1 MAHSLLKSLPPEL
14 LHNILSNLDPT
25 SLLNTR
31 LTCHLLSI
39 LGLDHFGDEIPL
51 VFHRA
56 KLRNVTEIATHP
68 VLSQR
73 MKSLYYAGDLLMR
86 QEWYEWYIRRSPEAH
101 YRNAVMQF
109 PTEIELRAR
118 VSRSKPQRALGV
130 MDLPEARTIADVAA
144 FGRFNELFDDQA
156 RMVGERVDTSCLRTM
171 FEGCPKL
178 REVTLAFR
186 SDDGGP
192 QRRLKAARTA
202 FAEART
208 VAHGHS
214 RSYRIDR
221 HHLVALAQALQDS
234 GRSLDSLTV
243 VNVYYEALYG
253 GTATKD
259 FVRDLYVR
267 RTGDPFPLWV
277 LVRNLRRLRV
287 YIHMA
292 DRRNEMEYHPREP
305 GSSVFT
311 EAPELRVLSI
321 RLPHRVL
328 EPNEKTDSGRV
339 LEALY
344 KGINLHYVF
353 RRMTYHHL
361 YELSLANCSVCGDTF
376 INFILRHKETLR
388 RLSLC
393 NMSLATSQYS
403 HYISSW
409 RNVFTQIAG
418 RLPNVHKV
426 RLRGFFFQRKVLA
439 MDWSM
444 PQTPEASEAKLFCP
458 ARDAIERYILMR
470 GAMPWGQ
477 IVLGEHDMLTPRWE
491 LKDGDYVAPG
501 IPDDD
506 RPRDDP
512 ARDYEEDEFD
522 V

>member
-1 MAHSLLKSLPPEL
+1 
-14 LHNILSNLDPT
+14 
-25 SLLNTR
+25 
-31 LTCHLLSI
+31 LSI

-51 VFHRA
+51 VFHRD
-56 KLRNVTEIATHP
+56 KLNALTKIATHP
-68 VLSQR
+68 VLSKR

-86 QEWYEWYIRRSPEAH
+86 QEWYEWYIRRSSEAH
-101 YRNAVMQF
+101 YRNAVMDF

-130 MDLPEARTIADVAA
+130 MDLPETRTIADVAA

-156 RMVGERVDTSCLRTM
+156 RMIGERLDTSCLRIM

-192 QRRLKAARTA
+192 QRRLRAARTA

-214 RSYRIDR
+214 RCYRIDR
-221 HHLVALAQALQDS
+221 HHLVALTQALQDS

-267 RTGDPFPLWV
+267 RTGDPFPLRV
-277 LVRNLRRLRV
+277 LVHPLRRLRV

-292 DRRNEMEYHPREP
+292 DRRHEMGYHPREP
-305 GSSVFT
+305 QSSVFT
-311 EAPELRVLSI
+311 EAPNLRVLRI
-321 RLPHRVL
+321 RLPDRAL
-328 EPNEKTDSGRV
+328 EPNERTAPDRV
-339 LEALY
+339 LEAVY
-344 KGINLHYVF
+344 KGINLSYVF
-353 RRMTYHHL
+353 RRMTYQHL

-393 NMSLATSQYS
+393 NMVLETSQYS

-418 RLPNVHKV
+418 RLPNIHQVSI
-426 RLRGFFFQRKVLA
+426 RGFFFQRKVLA

-458 ARDAIERYILMR
+458 ARDAIERYILM
-470 GAMPWGQ
+470 GDAMPWGQ
-477 IVLGEHDMLTPRWE
+477 IILGEHDLLKPRWE
-491 LKDGDYVAPG
+491 LKDDDYEAPG